1 MYNFISEH
9 NENAPGHFQVI
20 PAVLT
25 QVIKNTDIY
34 SDKQENNALFWAAD
48 DCTGDND
55 NGWDD
60 AGRGL
65 QLCLRYGESV
75 SAGARL
81 RQQDMIFFNIR
92 WRHCQSF

>member
-1 MYNFISEH
+1 M
-9 NENAPGHFQVI
+9 I

-25 QVIKNTDIY
+25 QVIKKTHTNTVTNT
-34 SDKQENNALFWAAD
+34 ENNALFWAAD
-48 DCTGDND
+48 DCTADDD

-60 AGRGL
+60 GGRGL

-81 RQQDMIFFNIR
+81 RQQDIIF
-92 WRHCQSF
+92 